1 VTIAADSQT
10 WRNLIVVP
18 RRDLSVDFA
27 DTVAW
32 RGSAPVES
40 LSGME
45 DLLAWLLSAKVLPTR
60 AVAGLRKW
68 FNAYP
73 ADSARVFAETIVIRE
88 ALYRILNAVAT
99 KSPPPNDDLLKLN
112 TALAHAAPRTR
123 LGVAGADLGWRFE
136 AKPTA
141 AGLIAPVLWSAA
153 DLLVGPERVRVRRC
167 ANDRCLWLFLDDS
180 KNGTRRW
187 CSMQSCGN
195 RAKAHRH
202 YLRQKGK

>member
-1 VTIAADSQT
+1 MTFPADSQT
-10 WRNLIVVP
+10 WRDLIVVP

-27 DTVAW
+27 NTVTW
-32 RGSAPVES
+32 RGSAPADS
-40 LSGME
+40 LTGME
-45 DLLAWLLSAKVLPTR
+45 DLLAWLLFAKVLPRR

-68 FNAYP
+68 FKTHP
-73 ADSARVFAETIVIRE
+73 ADAARVFAETIGIRE
-88 ALYRILNAVAT
+88 GLYRLLNAVAT
-99 KSPPPNDDLLKLN
+99 RSPPPNDDLLKLN
-112 TALAHAAPRTR
+112 SALSHAAPRTSLR
-123 LGVAGADLGWRFE
+123 VAGADLGWGFE

-153 DLLVGPERVRVRRC
+153 DLLVGPERARIRRC

-202 YLRQKGK
+202 YLRNKGK

>member
-1 VTIAADSQT
+1 MNLPADPQS

-27 DTVAW
+27 NTVAW
-32 RGSAPVES
+32 RGSAPAES

-45 DLLAWLLSAKVLPTR
+45 DLLAWLLSTKVLPTR

-68 FNAYP
+68 FNAHP
-73 ADSARVFAETIVIRE
+73 AYAARVFAETIVIRE
-88 ALYRILNAVAT
+88 TLYRLLNAVAT
-99 KSPPPNDDLLKLN
+99 KSPPPDDDLLKLN
-112 TALAHAAPRTR
+112 GALVHTAPRTS
-123 LGVAGADLGWRFE
+123 LGVAGAHLGWRFE

-153 DLLVGPERVRVRRC
+153 DLLVGPERARVRRC